1 MRDQPDG
8 ALLLAEARRV
18 LLEEILDD
26 LPDSQRFNGL
36 MVANA
41 MAIARRELE
50 AASAAL
56 PESDEIVAVEEI
68 RRGRRDGEAALHET
82 LVKDVRNRVLLSNP
96 KYLEKNVIEI
106 TRVSIEPTIRSD
118 AIK

>member
-8 ALLLAEARRV
+8 AKLLAEARRV
-18 LLEEILDD
+18 LLEELLGD
-26 LPDSQRFNGL
+26 LPDAQRFNGL

-56 PESDEIVAVEEI
+56 PESDEIVAIEEI
-68 RRGRRDGEAALHET
+68 RRGRRDGEGALHEI
-82 LVKDVRNRVLLSNP
+82 LLLDVRNRVLFINP
-96 KYLEKNVIEI
+96 KRLDKE
-106 TRVSIEPTIRSD
+106 
-118 AIK
+118 